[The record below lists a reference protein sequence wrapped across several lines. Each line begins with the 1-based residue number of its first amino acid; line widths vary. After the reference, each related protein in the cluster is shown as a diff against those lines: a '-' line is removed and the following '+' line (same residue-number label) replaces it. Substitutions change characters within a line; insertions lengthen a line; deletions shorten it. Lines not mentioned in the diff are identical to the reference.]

1 MKVRVVTVRLDP
13 DTGLFDDE
21 ELVALQ
27 DTFDVVSVSEHTF
40 VYCGVPTLALVLRYR
55 ERQEPAVARRG
66 GGARGGRRIS
76 RMPYSG
82 NMPAGTVVS

>member
-27 DTFDVVSVSEHTF
+27 DTFD
-40 VYCGVPTLALVLRYR
+40 GV
-55 ERQEPAVARRG
+55 
-66 GGARGGRRIS
+66 
-76 RMPYSG
+76 
-82 NMPAGTVVS
+82 